1 MTLRQKTLLTVGLI
15 LVGLLVFL
23 YAASQTLIV
32 RGFEQVENQAVQDN
46 LNRVLNAIADEQAA
60 LLSTSN
66 DWSQWDD
73 TYNFVQSPTQA
84 YIDSN
89 LAVGTF
95 NNLKI
100 DLAAFIDL
108 NGKMVFSKAV
118 DRQSG
123 ETVDF
128 PAELAPYLGSYSPL
142 INPPV
147 GGQSGLVRI
156 PDGLLM
162 LVAQRITNND
172 GTAPP
177 RGTLVFGRYLND
189 EYLGSQ
195 AQSLRLTLTLYT
207 PGATDLPEDVQIA
220 AASLTRD
227 NPTLVRPLSEKVAA
241 GYATLEDV
249 AGKTIGLL
257 RVEMPRAVYQQGQAS
272 LSYFLLALLGV
283 GAASVLVTLFV
294 LERMV
299 LRRIDRLSRKV
310 IQIRDAGISS
320 TPLPLNGND
329 ELADLARSMQS
340 LLDALAVSQGNLE
353 KANNELE
360 RRVVERT
367 RALKE
372 ANDRLTQEVAERR
385 QAQNEAAAARDQALQ
400 ALKFKQQV
408 LANISHDSRTPLN
421 VITLRVEMMQRGVF
435 GPVNDR
441 QKAALDGV
449 LVSANQ
455 LLGFINNLLSEAQF
469 QSNRV
474 KLKFAPCPPADL
486 VNHAREIMT
495 PLAAQKHLSL
505 DIEVAADLPPT
516 VTIDADRFNQIL
528 SNLMD
533 NAIKFTDEG
542 GVKVRLYRADAEHWA
557 LRVSDTGTGIPK
569 DAQPRIF
576 DAFWQVDGSSTRRV
590 NLGVGLGL
598 SIVRQLAEAM
608 GGSISVESEPGAG
621 TTFTVTLPFAQ
632 SVEQES
638 SHERPGADRGG
649 QL

>member
-15 LVGLLVFL
+15 LVGLLLFL
-23 YAASQTLIV
+23 FAASQTLIV
-32 RGFEQVENQAVQDN
+32 GGFEQVEDQAIQDN
-46 LNRVLNAIADEQAA
+46 LNRVLNAISDERIA

-73 TYNFVQSPTQA
+73 TYSFVLSPTQT
-84 YIDSN
+84 YIDAN
-89 LAVGTF
+89 LAVSTF

-100 DLAAFIDL
+100 DLVAFVDL
-108 NGKMVFSKAV
+108 NGKTVFSKAV

-123 ETVDF
+123 QAVDF
-128 PAELAPYLGSYSPL
+128 PAELASYLGSYSPL

-147 GGQSGLVRI
+147 DGQSGLVRI

-189 EYLGSQ
+189 DYLASLS
-195 AQSLRLTLTLYT
+195 QSLRLTLSVYA
-207 PGATDLPEDVQIA
+207 PAAAASPEDVRA
-220 AASLTRD
+220 AEASLTRD
-227 NPTLVRPLSEKVAA
+227 HPALVRPLSDNLAA
-241 GYATLEDV
+241 GYAALEDV
-249 AGKTIGLL
+249 AGKTVGLL
-257 RVEMPRAVYQQGQAS
+257 RVEMPRAIYQQGQAS

-283 GAASVLVTLFV
+283 GAASVLVTLVV

-299 LRRIDRLSRKV
+299 LRRIDRLSRTV
-310 IQIRDAGISS
+310 IQIRDAGLTS
-320 TPLPLNGND
+320 TLLPLNGND
-329 ELADLARSMQS
+329 ELSDLARSMQS

-367 RALKE
+367 KALKE
-372 ANDRLTQEVAERR
+372 ANDRLTQEVAERK
-385 QAQNEAAAARDQALQ
+385 QAQTEAAAVRDQALQ
-400 ALKFKQQV
+400 TLKFKQQV

-435 GPVNDR
+435 GPLSDR
-441 QKAALDGV
+441 QKIALDGV

-474 KLKFAPCPPADL
+474 TLKYVPCPPADL
-486 VNHAREIMT
+486 VSHAHAIMT
-495 PLAAQKHLSL
+495 PLAAQKNLSL
-505 DIEVAADLPPT
+505 EIEVADDLPPT
-516 VTIDADRFNQIL
+516 ILTDADRFNQIL

-557 LRVSDTGTGIPK
+557 LRVSDTGGGIPP
-569 DAQPRIF
+569 DAQSRIF

-598 SIVRQLAEAM
+598 AIVRQLAEAM
-608 GGSISVESEPGAG
+608 GGSIAVESEPGAG
-621 TTFTVTLPFAQ
+621 TAFTVTLPFAQ
-632 SVEQES
+632 AANQEGT
-638 SHERPGADRGG
+638 HELPGAGRGG
-649 QL
+649 